1 MQIQHPDSHCIEH
14 ITKIRVRYADTDQMG
29 MVYYGKY
36 FEYFEVART
45 ELLRACGLPYAEIE
59 AAGFWLPV
67 SDASGKY
74 LRAAKYDDLLR
85 IVAKMP
91 ATISPRL
98 DITYQIRLDETGE
111 LIAEG
116 ATTLVLVSSA
126 TGKPTRPPQIYR
138 DAIERL
144 APNPLSPRERRLYM
158 QHT

>member
-1 MQIQHPDSHCIEH
+1 
-14 ITKIRVRYADTDQMG
+14 MG

-67 SDASGKY
+67 SEASARY
-74 LRAAKYDDLLR
+74 LHAAKYDNLLR
-85 IVAKMP
+85 VIARMP
-91 ATISPRL
+91 AIVSPRL
-98 DITYQIRLDETGE
+98 EISYEVRIDATDE

-116 ATTLVLVSSA
+116 TTTLVFVSSA

-138 DAIERL
+138 DAIERSKT
-144 APNPLSPRERRLYM
+144 A
-158 QHT
+158 

>member
-1 MQIQHPDSHCIEH
+1 MKTPGLNPSSIEH
-14 ITKIRVRYADTDQMG
+14 ITTIRVRYADTDQMG

-67 SDASGKY
+67 SEASIKY
-74 LRAAKYDDLLR
+74 LRSAKYDDLLR
-85 IVAKMP
+85 VIARMP
-91 ATISPRL
+91 ASVSPRL
-98 DITYQIRLDETGE
+98 EISYEVRLDRTDE

-116 ATTLVLVSSA
+116 ATTLVMVASA

-138 DAIERL
+138 DAIER
-144 APNPLSPRERRLYM
+144 
-158 QHT
+158 HTSS